1 VRFKLLYVLITLFL
15 SSNILVAQTKT
26 GKTYKISRYDYIYLP
41 LGKISFADSIVSF
54 KMGSPAP
61 QVKYRDQDQCLH
73 EPNYVSYKTPNFLS
87 LGCSGTL
94 VVHFSD
100 NGFMNLKGKDIYIF
114 EVGSEK
120 EAANI
125 EISENGIDWVKA
137 GSISGGKSIID
148 LDDYY
153 IPTDVIYYYLK
164 ITDLRGY
171 CKSKSAGADIDAIAA
186 INSVLKININAD
198 VLFDIAK
205 YNLKKTSKQTLD
217 SLVTTI
223 QQIDKA
229 TIVIEGHT
237 DSDGKDEYNFQLSK
251 KRCQTVKDK
260 LKLLFGSA
268 AKYDYILK
276 PMGESKPRAP
286 NDSFKN
292 KQINR
297 RVEITVLPPKDYY
310 DSLPDN

>member
-1 VRFKLLYVLITLFL
+1 MRIKVLYVLTILMF
-15 SSNILVAQTKT
+15 SSHLLVAQTKT

-54 KMGSPAP
+54 KMGTPAP
-61 QVKYRDQDQCLH
+61 QEKYRDQSQCLH
-73 EPNYVSYKTPNFLS
+73 EPNYVNYKTPNFLS

-100 NGFMNLKGKDIYIF
+100 NGFMNLKGNDIYVF

-120 EAANI
+120 EAASI
-125 EISENGIDWVKA
+125 EISENGIDWIKA

-171 CKSKSAGADIDAIAA
+171 CRSKSAGADIDAIGA

-198 VLFDIAK
+198 VLFDVAK
-205 YNLKKTSKQTLD
+205 YNLKKSSKQTLD
-217 SLVTTI
+217 SLAKTI
-223 QQIDKA
+223 QQVDKA

-237 DSDGKDEYNFQLSK
+237 DSDGNDEYNYNLSK
-251 KRCQTVKDK
+251 KRCQIVADK
-260 LKLLFGSA
+260 LKLMFGSIA
-268 AKYDYILK
+268 NYDYEIRPK
-276 PMGESKPRAP
+276 GESEPRVP
-286 NDSFKN
+286 NDSKEN

-297 RVEITVLPPKDYY
+297 RVEITVIPPKDYY
-310 DSLPDN
+310 DSLDD

>member
-1 VRFKLLYVLITLFL
+1 MQTRIFLFILALLF
-15 SSNILVAQTKT
+15 SSNFLLAQTKT

-41 LGKISFADSIVSF
+41 LGEISFADSVVSF

-61 QVKYRDQDQCLH
+61 QLKYRDQSQCLN

-100 NGFMNLKGKDIYIF
+100 NGFMNLKGNDIYVF

-125 EISENGIDWVKA
+125 EISENGIDWIKA

-171 CKSKSAGADIDAIAA
+171 CKSKSAGADIDAIGA
-186 INSVLKININAD
+186 INSVLKININTD
-198 VLFDIAK
+198 VLFDVAK
-205 YNLKKTSKQTLD
+205 YNLKKSSKETLD
-217 SLVTTI
+217 SLANTI
-223 QQIDKA
+223 QQVDKA

-237 DSDGKDEYNFQLSK
+237 DSDGNDEYNYRLSE
-251 KRCQTVKDK
+251 KRCRTVADK
-260 LKLLFGSA
+260 LKSMFGSSA
-268 AKYDYILK
+268 NYDYEIRSK
-276 PMGESKPRAP
+276 GESKPRVP
-286 NDSFKN
+286 NDSPKN
-292 KQINR
+292 KQMNR

-310 DSLPDN
+310 DSLNN